1 MFSRK
6 IWLTEKILQFP
17 HIAFRWEL
25 ATLTVSYSVSLKGR
39 ILTFFRER
47 HVLFLRLDEIY
58 DIMAFFLQF
67 FFFVKTNLMAIIFCD
82 GEVKRHG
89 NTFCQWRTTVWKS
102 QKHALTIFSLSANI
116 SWNHRIYYYLNH
128 SVTCFHEIFY
138 KWELFFRYFTLWGPQ
153 EWWPKGATMGKTK
166 RREPITAHLMP
177 NN

>member
-89 NTFCQWRTTVWKS
+89 NTFCQWRTTVWKL
-102 QKHALTIFSLSANI
+102 QTKMLLPLSAFRKNYVK
-116 SWNHRIYYYLNH
+116 SSYLLLNH
-128 SVTCFHEIFY
+128 SVT
-138 KWELFFRYFTLWGPQ
+138 FFTKYFTSESYFFVISHCEDLKSGDPREPPWGR
-153 EWWPKGATMGKTK
+153 
-166 RREPITAHLMP
+166 RREESRLLLI
-177 NN
+177 